1 MTPFVL
7 SEDDKA
13 IVALVL
19 NKSVS
24 PDKKW
29 MDPDVKQLKDRM
41 KKHYIEQQEF
51 CCAYCKV
58 HKPSKHGGDWDL
70 EHIMH
75 KNDFDKWMFHP
86 ENLCVSC
93 KECNGFKGQ
102 SLITKSD
109 RYINFPT
116 RSSSYTIIHAHYDRY
131 ENHITALVPGITYR
145 HKGDKHGKGWK
156 TIEVCGLLRY
166 HEEGGRAKVD
176 PILQAVLLMTA
187 NDPSKQNRELAIQLL
202 QTNARALT

>member
-116 RSSSYTIIHAHYDRY
+116 RSLSYTIIHAHYDRY